1 MNNYTTPYQT
11 PQTHEALTS
20 LNLPTCALRGLWA
33 DAWHYARCIRR
44 AEDSGN
50 LDEACR
56 FIDMAWSRCGQHL
69 IDLALDLLDERDRS
83 PRYFAP
89 EGKN

>member
-1 MNNYTTPYQT
+1 VNKYTTTYQT
-11 PQTHEALTS
+11 PQTRAALVA
-20 LNLPTCALRGLWA
+20 LQLPTSAIKNMWS

-50 LDEACR
+50 FDEACR
-56 FIDMAWSRCGQHL
+56 FIQMSWHVCGEHL
-69 IDLALDLLDERDRS
+69 TDLALEALDERDRS